1 MASSKLQVSDFDF
14 DTIKANLKTFL
25 QSQTEFQD
33 YNFEGSGMSV
43 LLDILAY
50 NTHYLGYNANM
61 LANEMFLD
69 SADIRKNIVS
79 LAKGLGYIP
88 SSVISPQ
95 AVINIVVNDA
105 TGSSLILPKGTSF
118 STTVNGTNFQYVT
131 KEDYSAT
138 IENNVYTFNDVSI
151 YEGTL
156 VTYRYVV
163 DSNDPDQKFVI
174 PSQYADMSTLNVVL
188 QNSATDTTSRIFTE
202 LDVNAIQASKVFNPD
217 TNVGNNSLVY
227 LKQEN
232 EDGRY
237 EIYFGDNVIGK
248 KPDDGNIVILQ
259 YIVTNAT
266 LSNGATTFSINNA
279 IQGFSNITITT
290 TTPSFGGALAESKE
304 SIRYNAPLFYGTQ
317 NRAVTSFD
325 YEALV
330 KKLVPAALSVK
341 SWGSENDEYPSYGNV
356 KIAIKLDNDQ
366 TLTVGAKSLIA
377 LNLKNYNIASIRPV
391 IVDPTITYV
400 MITSNILFNSSL
412 TTKTADTI
420 RSLVIE
426 NLIDYNQ
433 NTLQRFDS
441 VLRFSKLTK
450 LIDNT
455 DSSIDSN
462 ITTLKI
468 KQRLIPVLGSS
479 LSYSVYFRNALYNP
493 TSGYN
498 EVNGG
503 ILQSSAFKI
512 NGDPTNIYYLND
524 DGNGKIRLYTLVST
538 GLTDSAVSYVN
549 TNQGTI
555 NYATGEILINSLN
568 ISSIEPV
575 NGNEVDYIS
584 LTVKSNS
591 NDIVPV
597 RDQVVEI
604 DFDNS
609 VISVEKNNYVG
620 GSSVTTTGVVVTSRS
635 N

>member
-14 DTIKANLKTFL
+14 DIIKANLKTFL

-33 YNFEGSGMSV
+33 YNFEGSGMSI

-79 LAKGLGYIP
+79 LAKSLGYVP

-95 AVINIVVNDA
+95 AVIKIVVNDA
-105 TGSSLILPKGTSF
+105 TGSSLIMPKGTSF

-131 KEDYSAT
+131 NEDYSAS
-138 IENNVYTFNDVSI
+138 IENNVYTFDSVSI
-151 YEGTL
+151 YEGTT

-163 DSNDPDQKFVI
+163 DSTDPDQKFII
-174 PSQYADMSTLNVVL
+174 PSQYADMSTLKVTV
-188 QNSATDTTSRIFTE
+188 QNSSTDTTTRIFE
-202 LDVNAIQASKVFNPD
+202 LLDIDAIQASKTFNPD
-217 TNVGNNSLVY
+217 TTISPESLIY

-237 EIYFGDNVIGK
+237 EVYFGDNVIGK

-259 YIVTNAT
+259 YVVTNAT
-266 LSNGATTFSINNA
+266 LSNGAKTFSINNA
-279 IQGFSNITITT
+279 IQGFSDITITT

-317 NRAVTSFD
+317 NRAVTSYD

-330 KKLVPAALSVK
+330 RKLVPAALSVK
-341 SWGSENDEYPSYGNV
+341 AWGGENDEYPSYGNV
-356 KIAIKLDNDQ
+356 KIAVRLDNDQ
-366 TLTVGAKSLIA
+366 TLTNGAKDLIIQ
-377 LNLKNYNIASIRPV
+377 NLKNYNIASIRPI
-391 IVDPTITYV
+391 IVDPIITYV
-400 MITSNILFNSSL
+400 MINSNILYNSSI
-412 TTKTADTI
+412 TSKTSDTLK
-420 RSLVIE
+420 SLIIE
-426 NLIDYNQ
+426 NLIDYNK
-433 NTLQRFDS
+433 NTLQRFES

-468 KQRLIPVLGSS
+468 KQRLTPVLGSN
-479 LSYSVYFRNALYNP
+479 LSYSVYFRNSLYNP
-493 TSGYN
+493 VAGYN

-503 ILQSSAFKI
+503 ILQSSGFKI
-512 NGDPTNIYYLND
+512 NGDTTNIHYLND
-524 DGNGKIRLYTLVST
+524 DGNGNIRLYTLVST
-538 GLTDSAVSYVN
+538 GLTNSAVNYVN
-549 TNQGTI
+549 TTQGTI
-555 NYATGEILINSLN
+555 NYANGEISINSLN
-568 ISSIEPV
+568 ITSIEPI
-575 NGNEVDYIS
+575 NGQELDYIS
-584 LTVKSNS
+584 LTVKPNS
-591 NDIVPV
+591 FDIIPL
-597 RDQVVEI
+597 RDQIIQI

-609 VISVEKNNYVG
+609 NINVEKNNYVG
-620 GSSVTTTGVVVTSRS
+620 GSSVTTTGVVATSSS